1 MCEKIVRIKTGFTTL
16 VVTIA
21 TDKNAE
27 YVISVNKEMVN
38 NNLGNHQSFLISN
51 EFIQNHS

>member
-16 VVTIA
+16 VTIA

-51 EFIQNHS
+51 EFIQKF